1 MDPME
6 SSASE
11 TSSETSPKTP
21 SAASVQAPDLINWEL
36 AASTAARLTPA
47 GPVLGSAEIGAAVEN
62 LRLMADISVPH
73 VHHITGLDA
82 ARDLRDSEVLVVDR
96 ASWAKANTQ
105 SFAVMLKP
113 AMGKLLEGR
122 GSLSPG
128 AAGVSAAITGSQLGA
143 ILAFLSSK
151 VLGQY
156 DPFSALAENSTA
168 PASGRLLL
176 VAPNIISVEREL
188 KVEPADFRLW
198 VCLHEQTHR
207 VQFAAAPWLRH
218 HMLQEIENL
227 SGLLLGNVDS
237 LMERAS
243 AAAKSL
249 KDRAAPGAAPG
260 RGAILDLLQNP
271 EEKAA
276 LSRLTA
282 LMSLLEGHA
291 NVVMDAVDASIV
303 PSVKTIRQRFNDRG
317 QDRGMIEK
325 FIRNL
330 LGLDAK
336 MRQYSDGAKFVREVV
351 AAAGMEGFNRVWE
364 SAGPPPQRTRDPR
377 LQALARPDGP
387 LAAMTAPD
395 GAGSTSISSGR
406 RRPGRLAPVVGTA
419 RKMLQDALAA
429 AGYPDRVLVAC
440 SGGPDSLA
448 LAAVAAYFARRGH
461 VDGHPV
467 SVGAVV
473 VDHQLQPGSAGV
485 AATTARTL
493 EELGLSPVTDPDCR
507 RRLHRRGPRGRRP
520 GRPPCGP

>member
-1 MDPME
+1 ME
-6 SSASE
+6 SSARETTSE
-11 TSSETSPKTP
+11 PSRKTSGETP
-21 SAASVQAPDLINWEL
+21 VQAQGLINWEL

-47 GPVLGSAEIGAAVEN
+47 GPVLGAAEIGAAVEN
-62 LRLMADISVPH
+62 LRLMADLSVPH
-73 VHHITGLDA
+73 VHDITGLDA

-113 AMGKLLEGR
+113 AMEKLLEGR
-122 GSLSPG
+122 AALSPG
-128 AAGVSAAITGSQLGA
+128 ATSVSAAITGSQLGA

-176 VAPNIISVEREL
+176 VAPNIIAVEREL
-188 KVEPADFRLW
+188 KVAPEDFRLW

-227 SGLLLGNVDS
+227 SGMLLGNVDS

-303 PSVKTIRQRFNDRG
+303 PSVKTIRQRFNARG

-351 AAAGMEGFNRVWE
+351 DAAGMAGFNKVWE
-364 SAGPPPQRTRDPR
+364 QAGHLPSEAEIHDSK
-377 LQALARPDGP
+377 LWL
-387 LAAMTAPD
+387 
-395 GAGSTSISSGR
+395 
-406 RRPGRLAPVVGTA
+406 
-419 RKMLQDALAA
+419 
-429 AGYPDRVLVAC
+429 DRM
-440 SGGPDSLA
+440 
-448 LAAVAAYFARRGH
+448 
-461 VDGHPV
+461 
-467 SVGAVV
+467 
-473 VDHQLQPGSAGV
+473 
-485 AATTARTL
+485 
-493 EELGLSPVTDPDCR
+493 GL
-507 RRLHRRGPRGRRP
+507 
-520 GRPPCGP
+520 